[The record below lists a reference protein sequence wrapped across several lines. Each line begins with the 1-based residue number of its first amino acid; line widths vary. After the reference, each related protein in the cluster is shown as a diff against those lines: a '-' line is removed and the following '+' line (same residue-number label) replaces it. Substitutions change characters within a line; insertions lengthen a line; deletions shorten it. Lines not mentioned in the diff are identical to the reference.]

1 MTEKRGE
8 IIMRYKVA
16 GCALLLSVIL
26 LSGACGNGQKQDS
39 LHGTECTVETEYTEN
54 TETEVLVIGEEEAEK
69 TEEEEEE
76 TEPVFKE
83 YPYYLGTENEKDL
96 SEIFEVEMEQASLK
110 KVADGYELTLYDK
123 DNEKVYSEIYPVPE
137 GSIKLPVINE
147 ISEDLLEISMS
158 VGSPA
163 TYIYFFNKETAEISP
178 TYFNPIVVENKYIAY
193 MDYDKGGVFVFADIF
208 QRGEVYIELER
219 NFTYCVD
226 GIGAIIDIELL
237 DNKNIKLEYYEGE
250 DFTKKTE
257 VIPLNR
263 NETGSQTI
271 SEEELRTWVG
281 EYTFLELATTPA
293 GVPMMMEF
301 VIQIYEN
308 GYADIS
314 IDGQTTCVSIRAEVH
329 GNRKEISLVFA
340 EYLPADVTSG
350 DYWDYSDVLVSF
362 RRVGDDIY
370 TYWGELKPFVLL
382 YDDQISGK
390 IYFTRKVSKK

>member
-1 MTEKRGE
+1 
-8 IIMRYKVA
+8 MRYKVA